1 MKSLKNI
8 LYESFKKKLLQSKL
22 QAFFIGTMIGLI
34 LSWLYLLTGGDTFLS
49 VPLWAEIVFYPGF
62 PVGWYCYDLFGGNIS
77 LAFLFGSLS
86 VGLFYGIAFVV
97 VLSIW
102 SLLAQMGKYAIALL
116 CIITIIVGMLF
127 LRQFLL
133 SPLSERAFAL
143 SSRLEQ
149 EFTLTITSDPSGA
162 MVYPLRDSG
171 QPESI
176 GTTPIEFKGSYD
188 IDRDGSGWG
197 VAGRGIHL
205 ESTEEGILVRLD
217 CIVAKNGYYCEEL
230 TPILATIPQKNA
242 RPEQMPSEF
251 KYNAML
257 IPNESAIINKVG
269 TAVIVNGT
277 FVEVN
282 PPSLKLTEGIYM
294 IDIKSAK
301 RGFPK

>member
-1 MKSLKNI
+1 MKSFKNI
-8 LYESFKKKLLQSKL
+8 LYEAFKKKLLQSKL
-22 QAFFIGTMIGLI
+22 QVFFIGTMIGLI
-34 LSWLYLLTGGDTFLS
+34 LSWLYLLTGGEIWWS

-62 PVGWYCYDLFGGNIS
+62 PVGWYCYDLFGGNLS
-77 LAFLFGSLS
+77 FALLFGSLS

-127 LRQFLL
+127 LRVLL
-133 SPLSERAFAL
+133 HPRSAP
-143 SSRLEQ
+143 SSRLER

-162 MVYPLRDSG
+162 MVYPLQNYGHG
-171 QPESI
+171 QPDSI

-188 IDRDGSGWG
+188 IARNGSGYG
-197 VAGRGIHL
+197 FSGRGISL
-205 ESTEEGILVRLD
+205 ESTEEGVLVRLD
-217 CIVAKNGYYCEEL
+217 CIVAKNGYTCQEL
-230 TPILATIPQKNA
+230 APVLATIPKKNA
-242 RPEQMPSEF
+242 RPEQMPSKF

-257 IPNESAIINKVG
+257 IPNESANIKKVG
-269 TAVIVNGT
+269 TAVIVNGS

-282 PPSLKLTEGIYM
+282 PPSLKLMEGVYI

-301 RGFPK
+301 